1 VLSLLSGNI
10 DSYLRTASCNRTK
23 GIGWCGECAKCAW
36 VFLATA
42 ALFGL
47 PTAVQKFGTDLFA
60 RPGLSDVYMRMA
72 GLVGTKPFECTGTEE
87 EVRVAVRAVSR
98 RHSLEDSAALAAC
111 LRTPLVLGARPL
123 EALLGDWGRDDLVPE
138 EFVRQIRR
146 RLSALR

>member
-1 VLSLLSGNI
+1 GGVCYATSYSSPFRPLFELQVLSSLSDSI

-47 PTAVQKFGTDLFA
+47 PTAVQKFGSDLFA
-60 RPGLSDVYMRMA
+60 RPELSELYLRMA

-87 EVRVAVRAVSR
+87 EVRVAVRGVSR
-98 RHSLEDSAALAAC
+98 RYSLGNSAGLFGW
-111 LRTPLVLGARPL
+111 LPTP
-123 EALLGDWGRDDLVPE
+123 
-138 EFVRQIRR
+138 
-146 RLSALR
+146 